1 MTSSSPTPSAPAAA
15 PSERPAAVG
24 PDAGA
29 AATPGSSAPE
39 RPSSAAPPRPSGDV
53 GTASQASAAASGPA
67 ATPAATPVAEP
78 AAPADDWRRRLARWW
93 AEFSLQTK
101 LLAVATLVVSLLM
114 TGITF
119 FALNGIQQ
127 DARMSDTRYARDLG
141 LLLSANVTPLVAQ
154 GNDRELAAVAER
166 FWRSSRSLR
175 YIVFAD
181 ADGVIYLGIPM
192 GNGSTGGPGEEL
204 LSRRLEL
211 PVELQRRPD
220 NPLVRQHLTPDG
232 QVTDVFVPILVDDRY
247 LGVVA
252 LGINPNETLLASAA
266 LSREVTVAVFIS
278 IWVLVILG
286 SVFNALTIT
295 RPVKELL
302 RGVRAIAGGDF
313 AARIALP
320 VGGELGELLQGFNTM
335 ASQLEAYKAA
345 NIEELRAEQ
354 GKQQSLIATMADGA
368 VLLDEEGRLVLA
380 NPTAR
385 RLFRWEG
392 RKLEG
397 SDLEEELPDRL
408 AMELHG
414 PLSSLVA
421 SDRDSADVRVSL
433 GEPARTLRIVLQSV
447 RDASGESLK
456 GIAMTIQDLTRE
468 VELNAAQS
476 RFISNVSHELR
487 TPLFNIKSYVETL
500 HDLGDQLSEEET
512 REFLGIANAET
523 DRLTRLVNDVLDLS
537 RLESDRVWQLEPLE
551 VVPAIEQTLR
561 TYRLNAEDRGV
572 ALVLEADPALP
583 RVLGNWDLLL
593 QVFDNLVGNAL
604 KFTKSGGA
612 LMLRVYPWPDSCR
625 LEPGTA
631 PGDSPTCALT
641 SPLPRLRIEIADTG
655 CGISAA
661 DQERIFE
668 RFFRVENAVHTEAGT
683 GLGLSI
689 VRGILEKHGTRVKMA
704 SEPGVGTTFWFD
716 LPLEQSDA
724 DELKLQAE
732 RRSYDRDGM
741 KA

>member
-1 MTSSSPTPSAPAAA
+1 MSSSAPSAPG
-15 PSERPAAVG
+15 SRPAAE
-24 PDAGA
+24 P
-29 AATPGSSAPE
+29 ATPS
-39 RPSSAAPPRPSGDV
+39 
-53 GTASQASAAASGPA
+53 
-67 ATPAATPVAEP
+67 
-78 AAPADDWRRRLARWW
+78 WRRALAHWW

-119 FALNGIQQ
+119 FALNGIQR

-141 LLLSANVTPLVAQ
+141 LLLSANVTPLVAS
-154 GNDRELAAVAER
+154 GNDQELAAVAER
-166 FWRSSRSLR
+166 FWRTSRSLR

-181 ADGVIYLGIPM
+181 AEGLIYLGIPM
-192 GNGSTGGPGEEL
+192 GNGTSPPGGDQL

-211 PVELQRRPD
+211 PPDLQRRPD
-220 NPLVRQHLTPDG
+220 NPLIRQHLTPDG
-232 QVTDVFVPILVDDRY
+232 QVTDVFVPIVRDERY

-266 LSREVTVAVFIS
+266 LTREVTVAVFIS

-302 RGVRAIAGGDF
+302 RGVRSIAGGNF
-313 AARIALP
+313 ETRIALP
-320 VGGELGELLQGFNTM
+320 VGGELGELLEGFNTM
-335 ASQLEAYKAA
+335 ASQLEVYKAA
-345 NIEELRAEQ
+345 NIEELTAAQ
-354 GKQQSLIATMADGA
+354 VKQQSLIATMADGA
-368 VLLDEEGRLVLA
+368 VLLDAEGGIVLA

-392 RKLEG
+392 RNLEG
-397 SDLEEELPDRL
+397 SELIDELPDRL

-414 PLSSLVA
+414 LLDSLI
-421 SDRDSADVRVSL
+421 SNEKDSADVRCSF

-447 RDASGESLK
+447 RDASGETLK

-468 VELNAAQS
+468 VELNAAQG

-500 HDLGDQLSEEET
+500 HDLGDQLSKEEQQ
-512 REFLGIANAET
+512 EFLAIANAET

-537 RLESDRVWQLEPLE
+537 RLESERVWQLEPVE
-551 VVPAIEQTLR
+551 VGPAIEQTLR
-561 TYRLNAEDRGV
+561 TYRLNAEDKGV
-572 ALVLEADPALP
+572 SLGFVADAQLP

-604 KFTKSGGA
+604 KFTPKGGS
-612 LMLRVYPWPDSCR
+612 LMLRAYPWPDIC
-625 LEPGTA
+625 LLDPGTS
-631 PGDSPTCALT
+631 PGENPTCVIT
-641 SPLPRLRIEIADTG
+641 SPLPRLRIEIADSG
-655 CGISAA
+655 CGISEA

-668 RFFRVENAVHTEAGT
+668 RFYRVENAVHTEAGT

-689 VRGILEKHGTRVKMA
+689 VRGILEKHGTQVRMA
-704 SEPGVGTTFWFD
+704 SQPDVGTTFWFD
-716 LPLEQSDA
+716 LPLEHSDT
-724 DELKLQAE
+724 DELVLQAE
-732 RRSYDRDGM
+732 RRSYERQRDL
-741 KA
+741 APAAA

>member
-1 MTSSSPTPSAPAAA
+1 MLPSSPTTMADPGGPAAA
-15 PSERPAAVG
+15 
-24 PDAGA
+24 GA
-29 AATPGSSAPE
+29 ELSGENSAQSLSWP
-39 RPSSAAPPRPSGDV
+39 
-53 GTASQASAAASGPA
+53 ASAAAATA
-67 ATPAATPVAEP
+67 AAKSTPAWLEA
-78 AAPADDWRRRLARWW
+78 LARWW

-119 FALNGIQQ
+119 FSLNSIQQ
-127 DARMSDTRYARDLG
+127 DARISDTRYARDLG

-154 GNDRELAAVAER
+154 GDDRELAAVAER
-166 FWRSSRSLR
+166 FWQSSRSLR

-192 GNGSTGGPGEEL
+192 GNGGEGTPPAGEQL

-211 PVELQRRPD
+211 PADLQRRPD
-220 NPLVRQHLTPDG
+220 NPLIRQHLTPDG
-232 QVTDVFVPILVDDRY
+232 QVTDVFVPMVSGDRY

-252 LGINPNETLLASAA
+252 LGINPNETLLVSSA
-266 LSREVTVAVFIS
+266 LTREVTVAVFVS

-286 SVFNALTIT
+286 SVINALTII

-302 RGVRAIAGGDF
+302 RGVRSIAGGNF
-313 AARIALP
+313 NTRIALP
-320 VGGELGELLQGFNTM
+320 VGGELGELLEGFNTM
-335 ASQLEAYKAA
+335 ASQLEVYKAA

-354 GKQQSLIATMADGA
+354 VKQQSLIATMADGA
-368 VLLDEEGRLVLA
+368 VLLDAEGRIVLV

-385 RLFRWEG
+385 RLFRWEA
-392 RKLEG
+392 RNLEG
-397 SDLEEELPDRL
+397 SEVIGVLPDRL
-408 AMELHG
+408 AMELAG
-414 PLSSLVA
+414 ALQNLISSERE
-421 SDRDSADVRVSL
+421 STDVRCSF
-433 GEPARTLRIVLQSV
+433 GEPPRTLRIVLQSV
-447 RDASGESLK
+447 RDASGEVLK

-500 HDLGDQLSEEET
+500 HDYNDQLSDEQKQ
-512 REFLGIANAET
+512 EFLGIANAET

-537 RLESDRVWQLEPLE
+537 RLESDRVWELEPFE
-551 VVPAIEQTLR
+551 VGPAIEQTLR
-561 TYRLNAEDRGV
+561 TYRLNAGEKGV
-572 ALVLEADPALP
+572 DLGFDADPQLP

-604 KFTKSGGA
+604 KFTPPGGA
-612 LMLRVYPWPDSCR
+612 LKLRAYPWPDQCVLDPDSR
-625 LEPGTA
+625 
-631 PGDSPTCALT
+631 PGDNPNCALT
-641 SPLPRLRIEIADTG
+641 SPLPRLRIEIADSG
-655 CGISAA
+655 CGIAAA

-689 VRGILEKHGTRVKMA
+689 VRGILEKHGTQVRMA
-704 SEPGVGTTFWFD
+704 SESGVGTTFWFD
-716 LPLEQSDA
+716 LPLEHSDS
-724 DELKLQAE
+724 DELALQAE
-732 RRSYDRDGM
+732 RRGYDRAREGELQAL
-741 KA
+741 KG